1 MSTSIGVRSSAAASD
16 FLHVAG
22 SGDVKISRSLPLE
35 QPTFTHLGVVCV
47 QCFEPLSLFGISINR
62 NPEVVILVVG
72 DFDVQLGS
80 DLWLMVELQ
89 FLVGEPNR
97 MVMMKFLVAVA
108 VPKKLRDALVE
119 GVFS

>member
-1 MSTSIGVRSSAAASD
+1 
-16 FLHVAG
+16 
-22 SGDVKISRSLPLE
+22 
-35 QPTFTHLGVVCV
+35 
-47 QCFEPLSLFGISINR
+47 
-62 NPEVVILVVG
+62 VVG